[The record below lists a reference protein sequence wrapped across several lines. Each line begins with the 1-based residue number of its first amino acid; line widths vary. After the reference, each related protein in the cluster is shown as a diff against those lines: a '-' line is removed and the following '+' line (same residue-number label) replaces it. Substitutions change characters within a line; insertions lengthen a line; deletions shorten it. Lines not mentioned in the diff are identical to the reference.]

1 MRWYLYH
8 INQDLSAKIVT
19 SYKFLINLEV
29 LPIEITLCKRKILLL
44 GFNRPPSYS
53 ENEFLFHLEN
63 VLSHYTTT
71 YENITLIEDFNMN
84 PVKYNIR
91 DLKHFDQKTFNS
103 YLESK
108 MVDCPNSFEKF
119 LQIFQD
125 TVEVLSPLKKNIFR
139 CNNKTFMTKS
149 LDDPPQAAR

>member
-1 MRWYLYH
+1 M
-8 INQDLSAKIVT
+8 
-19 SYKFLINLEV
+19 
-29 LPIEITLCKRKILLL
+29 
-44 GFNRPPSYS
+44 
-53 ENEFLFHLEN
+53 
-63 VLSHYTTT
+63 LSHYTTT
-71 YENITLIEDFNMN
+71 YENITLIGDFNMN

-119 LQIFQD
+119 LKIFQD
-125 TVEVLSPLKKNIFR
+125 TVEVLSPLKKKIFL
-139 CNNKTFMTKS
+139 CNKKTFMIKS